1 MPCCKCNGSGARC
14 RGCSCAKGKKGCID
28 CYPGRKGKC
37 ANASFRPTASQ
48 TSSQPLL
55 STLSP
60 SCASVQA
67 SQPSLIPLLSTA
79 PPTRRALFISPFT
92 AATSLLTAASNCSSP
107 HTPLVTSHYVYSFS
121 NTESARH
128 LFYLARA
135 SFDRSPSSK
144 QSARVS
150 VTHTAASITAA
161 EFIF

>member
-37 ANASFRPTASQ
+37 ANSSFRPTASQ

-107 HTPLVTSHYVYSFS
+107 HIPPCHLPLRLFVLEYGIGTPPLLPCPGILRPISQ
-121 NTESARH
+121 
-128 LFYLARA
+128 L
-135 SFDRSPSSK
+135 
-144 QSARVS
+144 
-150 VTHTAASITAA
+150 
-161 EFIF
+161 